1 MPEMARC
8 MLHLAGRGI
17 DLTRAEWRSEPGQ
30 FACAFLRERRVAFQQ
45 GFAEARFATQRR
57 ENATA
62 LQHAM
67 SRTPLDV
74 IERVVALAEL
84 KSPSV
89 S

>member
-1 MPEMARC
+1 MAQC
-8 MLHLAGRGI
+8 ILHLAGRGI

-30 FACAFLRERRVAFQQ
+30 FASALLKERRVAFQR
-45 GFAEARFATQRR
+45 GFAEARFATQKSDG
-57 ENATA
+57 ATA

-74 IERVVALAEL
+74 IDRVVALAQL
-84 KSPSV
+84 RNPSV